1 MLMRGNLSKLGV
13 HAGHTCWR
21 PANRSGPFL
30 GAGPLRLA
38 GVPQI
43 SRCGQ
48 WRVVAATCSSE
59 GRPAPNPSASH
70 PRLVCLQH
78 HRWVRIRMA
87 SAIEDEFWIFG
98 YGLTSPDN
106 HNLPEMLTKDRSL
119 IWKPP
124 PHYGTL
130 PHQPDEEEYIDDLA
144 D

>member
-1 MLMRGNLSKLGV
+1 
-13 HAGHTCWR
+13 
-21 PANRSGPFL
+21 
-30 GAGPLRLA
+30 
-38 GVPQI
+38 
-43 SRCGQ
+43 
-48 WRVVAATCSSE
+48 
-59 GRPAPNPSASH
+59 
-70 PRLVCLQH
+70 
-78 HRWVRIRMA
+78 MA

-144 D
+144 DKRLPGYIKGYIRRFWQVCALNEKIFGESTTS